1 MSTSEKIY
9 GLVFSELS
17 IGVVIPI
24 LIGILILLFPT
35 VIFDFLG
42 TIKLNMPDF
51 IWGGVEI
58 PLQHILTVGI
68 AEGILT
74 CAVPIML
81 GIVWN
86 RWAGGASG
94 FLCSLLFVIGM
105 EAYYGSLGIVS
116 TLDWLGV
123 IVAGMLIGY
132 IAGSLYQRA
141 TMRGKKGLKQMLLAS
156 IIAAIVAIIF
166 VTQTFIWYSPMFSIG
181 GYWDSVGFAYFT
193 YGIIYGLWAIFAA
206 LGSWIAS
213 WFM

>member
-1 MSTSEKIY
+1 LSTSEKIY

-141 TMRGKKGLKQMLLAS
+141 VMRGKKGLKQMLLAS

-181 GYWDSVGFAYFT
+181 SYWDSVGFAYFT